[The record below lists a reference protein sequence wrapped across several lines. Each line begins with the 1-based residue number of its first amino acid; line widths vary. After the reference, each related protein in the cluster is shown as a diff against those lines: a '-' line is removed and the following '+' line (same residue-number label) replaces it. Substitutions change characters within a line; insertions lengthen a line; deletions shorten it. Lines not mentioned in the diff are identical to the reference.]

1 MLFTTSGNLRKSE
14 FNVTPVSIKMYET
27 AVSNLSLTIYVL
39 NPDRVKQDT
48 IEISV
53 RDCSLSLYT
62 QFLTLKLN

>member
-1 MLFTTSGNLRKSE
+1 MLFTTSGNLGKSE
-14 FNVTPVSIKMYET
+14 FNVELLTPVSIKMYEI

-62 QFLTLKLN
+62 